1 MRTPHFYTTGMKEIT
16 PENMN
21 IRPKDGEKNV
31 ITYDESFHNKKI
43 IINCGYLTKTLEVI
57 MINNDILRVNNN
69 IEISLENFGDD
80 AIGIALF
87 TSTSFSAAIYNV
99 VNWNKIKK

>member
-21 IRPKDGEKNV
+21 IRPKDGEKIV
-31 ITYDESFHNKKI
+31 ITYDESFHNEKI
-43 IINCGYLTKTLEVI
+43 IINWGYLTKTLEVI
-57 MINNDILRVNNN
+57 MINNDIRRVNNK
-69 IEISLENFGDD
+69 IEISLENVGND

-87 TSTSFSAAIYNV
+87 TSTAFSAAIYNV
-99 VNWNKIKK
+99 VN